1 MEVEHTSYGPGF
13 VVAATPNDGDTLVT
27 VDFIT
32 AGQKTFAASLVADKL
47 RPR

>member
-1 MEVEHTSYGPGF
+1 
-13 VVAATPNDGDTLVT
+13 VT

-32 AGQKTFAASLVADKL
+32 AGQKTLMASLVADKL

>member
-13 VVAATPNDGDTLVT
+13 VVAATPSDDDTLVT

>member
-1 MEVEHTSYGPGF
+1 MEVEHTAFGPG
-13 VVAATPNDGDTLVT
+13 VVIAATPSDDDTLVT

-32 AGQKTFAASLVADKL
+32 AGQKTLMASLVADKL